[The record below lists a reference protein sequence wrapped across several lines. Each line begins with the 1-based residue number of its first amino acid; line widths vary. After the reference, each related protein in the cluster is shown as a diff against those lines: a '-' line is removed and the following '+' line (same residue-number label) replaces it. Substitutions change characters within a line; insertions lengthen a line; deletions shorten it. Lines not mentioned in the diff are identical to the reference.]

1 MQYFLSPNNLLHIVE
16 IQTLAASMDC
26 AAFIEHVKNNYSYRI
41 NNNLIDFDYK
51 SLTCTINVSTSCLCG
66 LFDIWDDEGNPIDT
80 FYCQFV
86 PFKHDHKN
94 TFKSILYEKVSKAF
108 KQCDEGNTI
117 DLRLY
122 IDNNNVCDGIYS
134 IFEMESLCN
143 VINNIDNK
151 DWFIDFYENI
161 KDANSAEFMDIV
173 IFKNDIVEL

>member
-16 IQTLAASMDC
+16 IQTIAASMDC
-26 AAFIEHVKNNYSYRI
+26 SAFVEYVKNNYSYRI
-41 NNNLIDFDYK
+41 NDDLIDFDYK
-51 SLTCTINVSTSCLCG
+51 SLTCTINTDTSCLCG
-66 LFDIWDDEGNPIDT
+66 LFDVWDDEGNPVST

-86 PFKHDHKN
+86 PLKK
-94 TFKSILYEKVSKAF
+94 TFKSILYNSVSKAL

-122 IDNNNVCDGIYS
+122 IDNNYVCDGIYS
-134 IFEMESLCN
+134 ILELESLCN

-161 KDANSAEFMDIV
+161 KDANTAEFMDIA
-173 IFKNDIVEL
+173 IFKDDIVEL